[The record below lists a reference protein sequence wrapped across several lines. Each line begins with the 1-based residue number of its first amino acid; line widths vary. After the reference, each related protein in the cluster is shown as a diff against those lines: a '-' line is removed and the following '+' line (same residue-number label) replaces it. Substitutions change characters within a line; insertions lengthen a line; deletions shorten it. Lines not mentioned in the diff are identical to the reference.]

1 MGELLALIALTAELF
16 FIRVSQG
23 DSLEQERQRKRWLS
37 ARETSF
43 VALFAALSGIGGFIR
58 IPIPYVPLTLQTLMV
73 MIAGLILGGRLGA
86 VSQLVY
92 ILVGLMGIPIFAHGG
107 GPGYILQPTFGY
119 LLGFICGAYVIGF
132 LTENREPLK
141 RSFLLMALVAGT
153 VAIYLPGVSVLYLN
167 LHFVQQKAVSLSTA
181 VRIGFIVPLPGDL
194 IKISVVLYLG
204 PLLHQRFRLSK
215 VDHQLR

>member
-1 MGELLALIALTAELF
+1 M
-16 FIRVSQG
+16 
-23 DSLEQERQRKRWLS
+23 
-37 ARETSF
+37 
-43 VALFAALSGIGGFIR
+43 ALFAALSGIGGFIR

-92 ILVGLMGIPIFAHGG
+92 ILVGLMGMPIFAHGG

-119 LLGFICGAYVIGF
+119 LLGFICGAYVIGI
-132 LTENREPLK
+132 LTEKRELLN

-167 LHFVQQKAVSLSTA
+167 LHLVQQKAVSLSTA

-194 IKISVVLYLG
+194 IKIAVVLYLG
-204 PLLHQRFRLSK
+204 PLLHQRFRLLK
-215 VDHQLR
+215 GDHQLR